1 MSFKCHEPSQARQA
15 HHGRH
20 ATLQP
25 LRAVRPPPSRGS
37 ARRHLFAGG
46 PGTPTQEPTFI
57 PKLKIC
63 FADFPCSL
71 CFINPVFVENENLMR
86 FLVRVADW
94 KGSLPTCMRSTEFSM
109 LSLPEC
115 PQKLLEKFFCLC
127 NGVEP
132 LLCAMQF
139 RGPTLSGPRGANRGA
154 LCGERLRRTL
164 VERKENS
171 SGFRQTN
178 LQLATRLCSLGR
190 AIASGPCKTFRFGE
204 ESASAGMLTGFPFV
218 SLVAAPAG
226 PVRWLSPNT

>member
-1 MSFKCHEPSQARQA
+1 
-15 HHGRH
+15 
-20 ATLQP
+20 
-25 LRAVRPPPSRGS
+25 
-37 ARRHLFAGG
+37 
-46 PGTPTQEPTFI
+46 
-57 PKLKIC
+57 
-63 FADFPCSL
+63 
-71 CFINPVFVENENLMR
+71 MR

-127 NGVEP
+127 NGVAP

-139 RGPTLSGPRGANRGA
+139 RGPTLSRRAPLLTGAPA

-190 AIASGPCKTFRFGE
+190 ALAGGPCKTFRFGE